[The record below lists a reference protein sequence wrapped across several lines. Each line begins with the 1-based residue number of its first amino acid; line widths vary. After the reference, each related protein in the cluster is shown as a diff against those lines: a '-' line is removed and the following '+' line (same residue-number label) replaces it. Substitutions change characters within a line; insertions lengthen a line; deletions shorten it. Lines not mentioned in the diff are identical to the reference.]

1 MDTLAIDIETY
12 SDVSLPDCGVHRYAA
27 SEQFEILLFAYSL
40 NDEPTKIIDL
50 ASGEKM
56 PDEIMKLLTD
66 DSVIKTAYNAAFER
80 NCINRYFGL
89 SLKPEGWRCTL
100 VQASMLSLPLSLEGV
115 GEALNL
121 DKKKMSEGK
130 ELIRFF
136 CMPCKPS
143 KSNGGRTR
151 NLPSDE
157 PEKWELFK
165 TYCIRDVDVEKQIRN
180 KLSKFPIP
188 DREQELYCMDQR
200 INDRGI
206 MVDPE
211 LITHAVACD
220 LLYKETA
227 TKKAYEISGLENP
240 NSVAQLK
247 GWLARKGIEI
257 DSLAKAAVEELVENT
272 DGDVAEMMKLRLAL
286 SKTSVKKY
294 EAMERSVCPD
304 GRVHGLLQFYGAN
317 RTGRWAGRL
326 VQIHNLP
333 QNHMEDL
340 ELARSI
346 VKEGRY
352 DLAELLYDS
361 IPDVLSE
368 LIRTAFVAKPGCR
381 FIVSDFSAIEARVM
395 GYLAGEG
402 WVMEE
407 FRGAGKIYEQ
417 TASKMFHIPIEEIT
431 KGSPYRA
438 RGKVA
443 SLACQYGGA
452 EGALISMGALNFVE
466 EDELKGL
473 VQSWRTANP
482 HIVNYWY
489 EIDGAVKAAVKERK
503 MTTVGRV
510 TVYYQSGMLKIA
522 LPSGRVLSYVRPR
535 MTVNRFGSESVSYEG
550 VGTNRKWTR
559 IESYGAKFCENIVQA
574 TARDVLAEAM
584 LRLEKKGFDIVCH
597 IHDEVVLEVPEG
609 TSSVEEVNEIMAVC
623 PDWCEGLP
631 LRQPDLKVRF
641 TRKIRR
647 CCMGGRNT
655 EGYPDPTAN
664 TAVGRV
670 AKEEKKKKKE
680 AGKDVRINRKLKNG
694 QKV

>member
-27 SEQFEILLFAYSL
+27 SEQFEILLFGYSL
-40 NDEPTKIIDL
+40 NDEPTQIIDL
-50 ASGEKM
+50 ASGEKI
-56 PDEIMKLLTD
+56 PDKIMEYLTD

-80 NCINRYFGL
+80 NCINRFFGL

-130 ELIRFF
+130 DLIRYF
-136 CMPCKPS
+136 CMPCKPT
-143 KSNGGRTR
+143 KANGGRTR
-151 NLPSDE
+151 NLPSDA

-180 KLSKFPIP
+180 KLAKFPIP
-188 DREQELYCMDQR
+188 DREQKLYCMDQR

-206 MVDPE
+206 MVDQE
-211 LITHAVACD
+211 LIGHAVACD
-220 LLYKETA
+220 LLYKETV

-240 NSVAQLK
+240 NSVSQLK
-247 GWLARKGIEI
+247 DWLNEKGIEV

-272 DGDVAEMMKLRLAL
+272 QGDVAEMMKLRLAM

-317 RTGRWAGRL
+317 RTGRWASRL

-340 ELARSI
+340 EQARSL

-352 DLAELLYDS
+352 DLVELLYDS
-361 IPDVLSE
+361 TPDVLSE
-368 LIRTAFVAKPGCR
+368 LIRTAFVARPGCR

-417 TASKMFHIPIEEIT
+417 TASKMFHIPIEEIA

-466 EDELKGL
+466 EEELKGL

-503 MTTVGRV
+503 MTKVGMV
-510 TVYYQSGMLKIA
+510 TVCYQSGMLKIA

-584 LRLEKKGFDIVCH
+584 LSLEKKGFDIVCH

-631 LRQPDLKVRF
+631 LKAAGFESPF
-641 TRKIRR
+641 
-647 CCMGGRNT
+647 
-655 EGYPDPTAN
+655 Y
-664 TAVGRV
+664 
-670 AKEEKKKKKE
+670 KK
-680 AGKDVRINRKLKNG
+680 D
-694 QKV
+694 

>member
-40 NDEPTKIIDL
+40 NDEPTQIIDL
-50 ASGEKM
+50 ASGEKI
-56 PDEIMKLLTD
+56 PDKIMEYLMD

-80 NCINRYFGL
+80 NCINRFFGL

-130 ELIRFF
+130 DLIRYF
-136 CMPCKPS
+136 CMPCKPT
-143 KSNGGRTR
+143 KANGGRTR
-151 NLPSDE
+151 NLPSDA

-180 KLSKFPIP
+180 KLAKFPIP
-188 DREQELYCMDQR
+188 DREQKLYCMDQR

-206 MVDPE
+206 MVDQE
-211 LITHAVACD
+211 LIGHAVACD
-220 LLYKETA
+220 LLYKETV

-240 NSVAQLK
+240 NSVSQLK
-247 GWLARKGIEI
+247 DWLNEKGIEV

-272 DGDVAEMMKLRLAL
+272 QGDVAEMMKLRLAM

-340 ELARSI
+340 ELARSL

-352 DLAELLYDS
+352 DLVELLYDS
-361 IPDVLSE
+361 TPDVLSE
-368 LIRTAFVAKPGCR
+368 LIRTAFVARPGCR

-417 TASKMFHIPIEEIT
+417 TASKMFHIPIGEIT

-452 EGALISMGALNFVE
+452 EGALVSMGALNFVE
-466 EDELKGL
+466 EEELKGL

-503 MTTVGRV
+503 MTKVGMV

-550 VGTNRKWTR
+550 IGTNRKWTR

-609 TSSVEEVNEIMAVC
+609 SSSVEEVNEIMAVC

-631 LRQPDLKVRF
+631 LKAAGFESPF
-641 TRKIRR
+641 
-647 CCMGGRNT
+647 
-655 EGYPDPTAN
+655 Y
-664 TAVGRV
+664 
-670 AKEEKKKKKE
+670 KK
-680 AGKDVRINRKLKNG
+680 D
-694 QKV
+694 